1 MKMTYIPKIQG
12 NMKGYKTIY
21 TTRATSRIIDGSY
34 NSIYKGRSMNFD
46 ELREYVVGDD
56 IKDVDWKAS
65 SRSQKILV
73 RQYIAEKKH
82 NLMLV
87 MDAGRKMLAN
97 ANETQEKREIALMAA
112 GTLAYMVGSNGDFVS
127 CTYAAKD
134 GVKHFPFKTGLM
146 NVENILAAYNSDVNV
161 DCRSGISQSLEFIIR
176 NFRRRMIMLIVT
188 DAEGIMEIDEGLI
201 RQLKVIHDIL
211 LVKVSDAD
219 AMGKRVFDM
228 ENDMYIPDFFG
239 KDKKL
244 ARIES
249 QRRMQLE
256 RQCSDKLKKLGVSCV
271 CVSELENIEERIVD
285 LLGRHKNESSLR

>member
-56 IKDVDWKAS
+56 IKDV
-65 SRSQKILV
+65 
-73 RQYIAEKKH
+73 
-82 NLMLV
+82 
-87 MDAGRKMLAN
+87 
-97 ANETQEKREIALMAA
+97 EKREIALMAA

-146 NVENILAAYNSDVNV
+146 NVENILAAYNSDVNI
-161 DCRSGISQSLEFIIR
+161 DCRSGISQSLEFVIR

-219 AMGKRVFDM
+219 AMGRRVFDM

-244 ARIES
+244 ARIEG

-256 RQCSDKLKKLGVSCV
+256 MQCSDKLKKLGVSCV

>member
-1 MKMTYIPKIQG
+1 MKMTYIPRIQG

-46 ELREYVVGDD
+46 ELREYVTGDD

-65 SRSQKILV
+65 SRSQKLLV

-82 NLMLV
+82 NVMLV

-127 CTYAAKD
+127 ATYAAED

-146 NVENILAAYNSDVNV
+146 NVERILAAYHSDVTV
-161 DCRSGISQSLEFIIR
+161 DCRSGISQSLEFITR

-188 DAEGIMEIDEGLI
+188 DAEGILEIDESLI
-201 RQLKVIHDIL
+201 RQLKVVHDIL

-219 AMGKRVFDM
+219 TTGKGVYDMG
-228 ENDMYIPDFFG
+228 EDMYIPDFFS

-244 ARIES
+244 ARIEA
-249 QRRMQLE
+249 QRRVQLE
-256 RQCSDKLKKLGVSCV
+256 RQCSDKLKKLGVSYV
-271 CVSELENIEERIVD
+271 CVSQLENMEESIVE
-285 LLGRHKNESSLR
+285 LLGRHKNESSSR

>member
-65 SRSQKILV
+65 SRSQKVLV

-127 CTYAAKD
+127 CTYAAKN

-146 NVENILAAYNSDVNV
+146 NVENILAAYNSDVNI
-161 DCRSGISQSLEFIIR
+161 DCRSGISQSLEFVIR

-219 AMGKRVFDM
+219 AMGRRVFDM

-244 ARIES
+244 ARIEG

-256 RQCSDKLKKLGVSCV
+256 MQCSDKLKKLGVSCV

>member
-188 DAEGIMEIDEGLI
+188 DAEGIVEIDEGLI

-219 AMGKRVFDM
+219 AMGRRVFDM

-244 ARIES
+244 ARIEE

-256 RQCSDKLKKLGVSCV
+256 MQCSDKLKKLGVSCV